1 MRLTILKIF
10 MDGNIKEMCIILK
23 LTYGIRVILLL
34 MLFIGLTACAEKN
47 AIIKTDKSSY
57 QVEIRRTNMGMPHI
71 KANDWGSLGYGYGY
85 AQAQDNLCTMA
96 DSFLTYRGERSEY
109 FGGEALP
116 VYASTVGNSSNLD
129 SDFYHRHI
137 VSDDV
142 LEKMKQAQPK
152 RMKLLVEGFASGYN
166 RYVREIKADDYS
178 GKNNTVCRKAPW
190 VKSISAQDIYRR
202 MYAVGLAEALSI
214 SLLPSIANAT
224 PPTLVTDTVR
234 TVSLPRSMAAGF
246 PRIRSLTSGGIGS
259 NAYGFGSVATGTDSP
274 LLLGNPHWYLMGPD
288 RFYLAQLTIPG
299 VLNVSG
305 AAFLGS
311 PVVQIGFNDNVAWSH
326 TVSTAERAGF
336 FELRLMKGDPF
347 SYLHDGN
354 ALKMQANTITV
365 QVKHSSGA
373 LMPVTRTL
381 YKSEYGPIVSNPM
394 LPWSENT
401 AFALRNINQDN
412 FRPWRNW
419 LRWSEA
425 KSLDEFIIIQRE
437 EAAMPWVNTVAVGR
451 GSSQAWYADIGAVP
465 NISPIQVA
473 QCTTI
478 MGKALIKAG
487 HLPPNTPFLDG
498 SRSICNWQNDSDS
511 VQLGAVGPSRMPSL
525 LRKDYVANMNDSYWL
540 SNPQAPLTGYPA
552 IFGSSGEEELSLRT
566 RMGHVMVQERLS
578 GSDGYPG
585 RNVNSEVIRKM
596 SLNSRVFSAERFKTQ
611 VLDQACV
618 IPLVSVQRDVLKGES
633 FVPEHKVNL
642 SEACAVLRSWDNTG
656 NSDARGAHVWDGFWM
671 RLLIERDAEEL
682 FAVPFDS
689 ADPLNTPR
697 DLRANAIETLRQA
710 LGATVLD
717 LQHRGLALNAKRG
730 DYLYLT
736 RGDNKMSLF
745 GGCDEMG
752 YFTISCN
759 DNVNNPYEMDRGDV
773 HSNSYVQ
780 VVSFPHGDVE
790 AYVLLASS
798 LTDDPAS
805 PYYSNYTHSYS
816 TKQWQRMP
824 FTESQ
829 ISADP
834 NYQSRTIWE

>member
-1 MRLTILKIF
+1 MNSSKK
-10 MDGNIKEMCIILK
+10 GMCMILK
-23 LTYGIRVILLL
+23 LACGIRVIPLL
-34 MLFIGLTACAEKN
+34 MLFIGLTAYAENN
-47 AIIKTDKSSY
+47 ALRADKSSY
-57 QVEIRRTNMGMPHI
+57 QVNIRRTSMGMPHI
-71 KANDWGSLGYGYGY
+71 QANDWGSLGYGYGY

-116 VYASTVGNSSNLD
+116 VYFSTAGNWSNLD

-142 LEKMKQAQPK
+142 IESMKQAQPK
-152 RMKLLVEGFASGYN
+152 RMRLLVEGFASGYN
-166 RYVREIKADDYS
+166 RYVREFKAAGSSDK
-178 GKNNTVCRKAPW
+178 KNTACSSAPW

-202 MYAVGLAEALSI
+202 MYSVDLAEELSI
-214 SLLPSIANAT
+214 SLLPSIANAV
-224 PPTLVTDTVR
+224 PPALGIDAVR
-234 TVSLPRSMAAGF
+234 TIPLVRGAVAGF
-246 PRIRSLTSGGIGS
+246 PRIRNLVNGGIGS

-274 LLLGNPHWYLMGPD
+274 LLFGNPHWYLEGPD

-326 TVSTAERAGF
+326 TVSTAERTGF
-336 FELRLMKGDPF
+336 FELRLVQGDPF
-347 SYLHDGN
+347 SYLHDG
-354 ALKMQANTITV
+354 KVVRMQSHTITV

-373 LMPVTRTL
+373 LVPITRTL
-381 YKSEYGPIVSNPM
+381 YKSEYGPIVSDPM
-394 LPWSENT
+394 LTWSENT
-401 AFALRNINQDN
+401 AFALRNINRDN

-425 KSLDEFIIIQRE
+425 KSLDEFITIQRE

-451 GSSQAWYADIGAVP
+451 GSSQAWYADMGAVP
-465 NISPIQVA
+465 NISPTQVE
-473 QCTTI
+473 QCTTA

-498 SRSICNWQNDSDS
+498 SRSTCNWQNDPDS

-525 LRKDYVANMNDSYWL
+525 LRKDYVANMNNSYWL

-552 IFGSSGEEELSLRT
+552 IFGPSGEEELNLRT
-566 RMGHVMVQERLS
+566 RMGHVMVQERFS
-578 GSDGYPG
+578 GNDGYPG
-585 RNVNSEVIRKM
+585 RNVNSEVIRQM
-596 SLNSRVFSAERFKTQ
+596 ALNSRVFSAERFKTQ
-611 VLDQACV
+611 ALDQVCV
-618 IPLVSVQRDVLKGES
+618 IPLVNVQRDVLKGEL
-633 FVPEHKVNL
+633 FVSGRKVNL
-642 SEACAVLRSWDNTG
+642 TEACAVLRAWNNTG
-656 NSDARGAHVWDGFWM
+656 NSGARGAHVWDGFWT
-671 RLLIERDAEEL
+671 RLLIERDTQEL

-697 DLRANAIETLRQA
+697 DLRTNATETLRQA

-717 LQHRGLALNAKRG
+717 LQHRGLSLNAKRG

-736 RGDNKMSLF
+736 RGDRKMPLY

-759 DNVNNPYEMDRGDV
+759 VNNSYEMDRGDV
-773 HSNSYVQ
+773 TSNSYLQ
-780 VVSFPHGDVE
+780 VVSFPRDGVE
-790 AYVLLASS
+790 AYVLLVSS
-798 LTDDPAS
+798 LTDDPTS
-805 PYYSNYTHSYS
+805 PYYSDYTHSYS
-816 TKQWQRMP
+816 TKQWQRVP

-829 ISADP
+829 IRADP
-834 NYQSRTIWE
+834 NYQSRTIQE